1 MEPDPLLPPLPQP
14 ILRAAVAIRTSPRQ
28 AVSKMPRAASFLL
41 MNPRG
46 SRRIG
51 SRMNPEAAPE
61 TVSIKTT
68 VI

>member
-1 MEPDPLLPPLPQP
+1 VELDPPLLPPPQP
-14 ILRAAVAIRTSPRQ
+14 ILRAAVASRTNPKQ
-28 AVSKMPRAASFLL
+28 AEIQTPLAASFLL

-61 TVSIKTT
+61 TVSVKTT